1 MDNLMERKAK
11 TKYLLLYSIIVLS
24 GLGILYS
31 SIFKGLFNVWITQE
45 QYSYGPLIPL
55 MALYIIY
62 SSRKQILNAPIKP
75 NYFGLIIVL
84 LGYGLYLLG
93 VFSIHGFTARFSFLV
108 MLAGFSLFVLGS
120 QMMRQLAFSFFILL
134 FMIPFPE
141 ILDRLFSLKLR
152 LLSSI
157 ITETILHTI
166 GVSVFR
172 QGNII
177 DIGTMQ
183 FNVADACSGMNYLL
197 PLLALAALIGYFST
211 KSKIIRS
218 ILIISAVPITL
229 TANVIRITTTT
240 LIAKYWTPKIATG
253 FMHDFSGWVVFMF
266 AFFCLFIE
274 LKLLKLV
281 AKERRNPPGLKTEL
295 GINGRS
301 AYKQD
306 QDDLKRMPLIVTVCV
321 MAIFWGGFY
330 AVVAKKKERPL
341 PVMEKLPLSI
351 DGYIGKTIPDDPKI
365 KEFSSVTDSITRVYW
380 KEGQNPI
387 SVYVGYYRTSPE
399 LKGFIHTP
407 VVCLRSSG
415 WQIQKIDYF
424 DIEVQ
429 PDGKIL
435 KTRQVIA
442 ERGGVRQLLI
452 YWYQIGDFTTGNEQL
467 AHYYTGYDAIFGD
480 YSDAVK
486 VMISVNYINQSNKSR
501 CKAQLQEFITEFY
514 PNFKEVFPLK

>member
-1 MDNLMERKAK
+1 MDNLMGRKPK
-11 TKYLLLYSIIVLS
+11 TNYLLLYSIIVLS

-31 SIFKGLFNVWITQE
+31 SIFKGLFNIWITQE

-55 MALYIIY
+55 IALYIIY
-62 SSRKQILNAPIKP
+62 SSRKHILNAPIKP
-75 NYFGLIIVL
+75 NYLGLIIVL
-84 LGYGLYLLG
+84 LGYGLYLFG
-93 VFSIHGFTARFSFLV
+93 VFSIHGFTARFSFIV
-108 MLAGFSLFVLGS
+108 MLVGFSLFALGTE
-120 QMMRQLAFSFFILL
+120 MMRRLAFPFFILL

-152 LLSSI
+152 LLSSL
-157 ITETILHTI
+157 ITEDILHAI

-197 PLLALAALIGYFST
+197 PLLALAALIGFFST

-281 AKERRNPPGLKTEL
+281 AKERRNPPELKTEL
-295 GINGRS
+295 GINGGS

-306 QDDLKRMPLIVTVCV
+306 QDDLEIMPIIATGCLI
-321 MAIFWGGFY
+321 AIFWGGFF
-330 AVVAKKKERPL
+330 AVSSKKKDRPL
-341 PVMEKLPLSI
+341 PVMESLPLLI
-351 DGYIGKTIPDDPKI
+351 DGYIGKTIPEDPNI
-365 KEFSSVTDSITRVYW
+365 KKFSSVTDSITRVYW

-407 VVCLRSSG
+407 EVCLKSSG
-415 WQIQKIDYF
+415 WKIRKIDYQ
-424 DIEVQ
+424 DLVLRS
-429 PDGKIL
+429 GKIL
-435 KTRQVIA
+435 KTREVIS
-442 ERGGVRQLLI
+442 ERGGVRQFLI
-452 YWYQIGDFTTGNEQL
+452 YWYQIGNFTTGNEQL

-480 YSDAVK
+480 YSDAIK
-486 VMISVNYINQSNKSR
+486 VMISVDYASDGNSGKCRQELYQFIN
-501 CKAQLQEFITEFY
+501 
-514 PNFKEVFPLK
+514 NFVPAMYSSLEIFE